1 MAAVVYL
8 ALILSFSAVSAV
20 TNITTD
26 EHALLSLKAPIASW
40 SSSVT
45 QVCNWTGVLCNRH
58 GRVAALNLSNMG
70 LLGTIAPDIGNLS
83 FIVSL
88 DLSNNNFSG
97 GIPKE
102 MAHLRRFK
110 DIHVNFNDCR
120 TLSFHRLTN
129 LERLYLGNNRFTGN
143 LPESIS
149 NASKLT
155 ILDLT
160 NNSFSGLVPKSLGNL
175 GLLEILGLAGNNFSS
190 EPSPPESS
198 FINSLTNCT
207 KLRALTITGIPIN
220 GTLPVSVENLST
232 SLQLMRAQGCGI
244 RGTIPN
250 GIGNLSGLVRLSFY
264 GNHLSGSIPNT
275 IKGLQKLQGI
285 DVGNNKLQ
293 GSIPNDFCQLPELS
307 GLYMAYNQLS
317 GSVPAC
323 LGNIT
328 SLRQLN
334 LSSNKLTSTLP
345 ASLGNLKDLL
355 MFKADLNSFH
365 GNIPSDIGNL
375 KNNFSSD
382 IPGSIGDL
390 QNLVTLYLEH
400 NDLMGTIPE
409 TFRSLVS
416 LETLDLSQ
424 NNLSGLIPKSL
435 DKLLYLKYFNVSY
448 NKLHGEIPSGGPFRN
463 FTSQSFLP
471 NEALCGATQF
481 GVRPCK
487 TNYVG
492 RSKTLRKVVI
502 ICVSFAIS
510 LVVVLLTF
518 VLLWIRRQKSK
529 RLPVE
534 IDLQPVAEHRRI
546 SYREILEA
554 TNRFE
559 ESNLLGNGSF
569 GSVYKGVL
577 SDGMVVAIKVF
588 KLQRERALKSFH
600 VECDVIRNVR
610 HRNLTKIIT
619 SCSNPD
625 FKALVLE
632 YMQNGSLEKWLY
644 SHNYVLDILQRL
656 DIMTNLSCVEYGL
669 EGSVSTSCD
678 VYSYGIML
686 METFTRKKPT
696 DEMFAGQMT
705 LKWWV
710 KESLP
715 SSVIQV
721 LDRNL
726 LRQGSENSLAEVDC
740 VSSILKLALDCTAES
755 PEQRI
760 NVKDV
765 LATLKKIRGN
775 WSSAN
780 SISNC
785 TSVSCSRRHK
795 RVAALNLVNMGLSSG
810 SPICNWIGITCSRR
824 HKRVAALHLANMG
837 LVGSIPPSI
846 GNLSFLVSLDLSNNN
861 FHGHLPDELDRL
873 QRLEGVL
880 PSFIGQTLA
889 NLEQLLIGGN
899 EFTGSLPVSIPNASK
914 LYRIDIFR
922 LDQEKALKSFETEC
936 EVIRSI
942 LTGISRR
949 LSLVALTLISKLWF
963 WSTCQIGVWKKYGS
977 EGSVSTWCDVYSYG
991 IMLME
996 MLNRKTPTDDMFAGD
1011 MSLKRWVKESPP
1023 NPVFQ

>member
-1 MAAVVYL
+1 MAAVVFL
-8 ALILSFSAVSAV
+8 ALILGFSAVSAV

-26 EHALLSLKAPIASW
+26 EHALLSLKAPITGW

-45 QVCNWTGVLCNRH
+45 QVCNWNGVICNRQ

-70 LLGTIAPDIGNLS
+70 LLGTITSDIGNLS
-83 FIVSL
+83 FLVSL
-88 DLSNNNFSG
+88 DLSNNSFSG

-102 MAHLRRFK
+102 MAHLRRIK
-110 DIHVNFNDCR
+110 DINLNFNDFR

-129 LERLYLGNNRFTGN
+129 LEFLYLGNNSFTGN
-143 LPESIS
+143 LPEFIS

-160 NNSFSGLVPKSLGNL
+160 NNIFSGLVPKSLGNL

-207 KLRALTITGIPIN
+207 KLRVLTLTDIPIN
-220 GTLPVSVENLST
+220 GALPVSVENLSA
-232 SLQLMRAQGCGI
+232 SLQVMEADGCGI

-250 GIGNLSGLVRLSFY
+250 GIGNLSGLVSFSLY
-264 GNHLSGSIPNT
+264 GNDLSGSIPNT

-285 DVGNNKLQ
+285 YVGENKLH
-293 GSIPNDFCQLPELS
+293 GSIPNDFCELPELS
-307 GLYMAYNQLS
+307 ELYMGYNQLS

-323 LGNIT
+323 LGNLT
-328 SLRQLN
+328 SLRQLD

-345 ASLGNLKDLL
+345 ASFGNLKDLL
-355 MFKADLNSFH
+355 VFNASLNSLH
-365 GNIPSDIGNL
+365 GNIPLEIGNL
-375 KNNFSSD
+375 KAVTLLDLSYNNFSGD

-435 DKLLYLKYFNVSY
+435 DKLMYLTYFNVSY

-546 SYREILEA
+546 SYQEILEA

-610 HRNLTKIIT
+610 HRNLIKIIT

-686 METFTRKKPT
+686 IEAFTRKKPT

-705 LKWWV
+705 LKCWV
-710 KESLP
+710 KDSLP
-715 SSVIQV
+715 SAVIQV
-721 LDRNL
+721 IDRNL
-726 LRQGSENSLAEVDC
+726 LRQGSKNSLAEVDC
-740 VSSILKLALDCTAES
+740 VSSILKLALDCAADL

-760 NVKDV
+760 NMKDA
-765 LATLKKIRGN
+765 LATLQKIRDV
-775 WSSAN
+775 
-780 SISNC
+780 ISNQFRGIMP
-785 TSVSCSRRHK
+785 TSF
-795 RVAALNLVNMGLSSG
+795 
-810 SPICNWIGITCSRR
+810 
-824 HKRVAALHLANMG
+824 
-837 LVGSIPPSI
+837 
-846 GNLSFLVSLDLSNNN
+846 GNLAS
-861 FHGHLPDELDRL
+861 PEELCLGDDN
-873 QRLEGVL
+873 
-880 PSFIGQTLA
+880 FIGESLSRPH
-889 NLEQLLIGGN
+889 GN
-899 EFTGSLPVSIPNASK
+899 
-914 LYRIDIFR
+914 
-922 LDQEKALKSFETEC
+922 
-936 EVIRSI
+936 
-942 LTGISRR
+942 
-949 LSLVALTLISKLWF
+949 
-963 WSTCQIGVWKKYGS
+963 
-977 EGSVSTWCDVYSYG
+977 
-991 IMLME
+991 
-996 MLNRKTPTDDMFAGD
+996 
-1011 MSLKRWVKESPP
+1011 
-1023 NPVFQ
+1023 

>member
-1 MAAVVYL
+1 MAAVVFL
-8 ALILSFSAVSAV
+8 ALILGFSAVSAV

-26 EHALLSLKAPIASW
+26 EHALLSLKAPITGW

-45 QVCNWTGVLCNRH
+45 HVCNWTGVFCNRH
-58 GRVAALNLSNMG
+58 ERVVALHLSNMG
-70 LLGTIAPDIGNLS
+70 LLGTIAPGIGNLS

-102 MAHLRRFK
+102 MAHLRRIK
-110 DIHVNFNDCR
+110 DINLNFNDF
-120 TLSFHRLTN
+120 SGRLPV
-129 LERLYLGNNRFTGN
+129 FTGN
-143 LPESIS
+143 LPDSIS

-155 ILDLT
+155 TLDLT
-160 NNSFSGLVPKSLGNL
+160 YNIFSGLVPKSLGNL
-175 GLLEILGLAGNNFSS
+175 GLLEVLRLAVNNFSS
-190 EPSPPESS
+190 ESSPESS

-307 GLYMAYNQLS
+307 ELYMGYNQLS

-328 SLRQLN
+328 SLRQLDLSSNN
-334 LSSNKLTSTLP
+334 LSSTVP
-345 ASLGNLKDLL
+345 ASLGNLTDLL

-365 GNIPSDIGNL
+365 GNLPPEIGNL
-375 KNNFSSD
+375 KVVTLLDLSYNNFSSD

-518 VLLWIRRQKSK
+518 VPLWIRRQKSK
-529 RLPVE
+529 RLPIE

-546 SYREILEA
+546 TYKEILEA

-760 NVKDV
+760 NMKDV
-765 LATLKKIRGN
+765 LATLKKIR
-775 WSSAN
+775 
-780 SISNC
+780 
-785 TSVSCSRRHK
+785 
-795 RVAALNLVNMGLSSG
+795 
-810 SPICNWIGITCSRR
+810 
-824 HKRVAALHLANMG
+824 
-837 LVGSIPPSI
+837 
-846 GNLSFLVSLDLSNNN
+846 
-861 FHGHLPDELDRL
+861 
-873 QRLEGVL
+873 
-880 PSFIGQTLA
+880 
-889 NLEQLLIGGN
+889 
-899 EFTGSLPVSIPNASK
+899 
-914 LYRIDIFR
+914 
-922 LDQEKALKSFETEC
+922 
-936 EVIRSI
+936 
-942 LTGISRR
+942 
-949 LSLVALTLISKLWF
+949 
-963 WSTCQIGVWKKYGS
+963 
-977 EGSVSTWCDVYSYG
+977 
-991 IMLME
+991 
-996 MLNRKTPTDDMFAGD
+996 
-1011 MSLKRWVKESPP
+1011 
-1023 NPVFQ
+1023 

>member
-1 MAAVVYL
+1 M
-8 ALILSFSAVSAV
+8 I
-20 TNITTD
+20 
-26 EHALLSLKAPIASW
+26 
-40 SSSVT
+40 
-45 QVCNWTGVLCNRH
+45 
-58 GRVAALNLSNMG
+58 
-70 LLGTIAPDIGNLS
+70 
-83 FIVSL
+83 
-88 DLSNNNFSG
+88 
-97 GIPKE
+97 
-102 MAHLRRFK
+102 
-110 DIHVNFNDCR
+110 
-120 TLSFHRLTN
+120 HRLTN
-129 LERLYLGNNRFTGN
+129 LEFLYLGNNSFTGN
-143 LPESIS
+143 LPDSIS

-155 ILDLT
+155 TLDLT
-160 NNSFSGLVPKSLGNL
+160 YNIFSGLVPKSLGNS
-175 GLLEILGLAGNNFSS
+175 GLLEVLLLAGNNFIS

-207 KLRALTITGIPIN
+207 KLRMLTLTHIPKN
-220 GTLPVSVENLST
+220 GTLPVAVENLSA
-232 SLQLMRAQGCGI
+232 SLQVMEADGCGI

-250 GIGNLSGLVRLSFY
+250 GIGNLSGLVSFSLY
-264 GNHLSGSIPNT
+264 GNDLSGSIPNT

-285 DVGNNKLQ
+285 NVGNNKLQ

-365 GNIPSDIGNL
+365 GNLPYDIGNL
-375 KNNFSSD
+375 KVVTELDLSYNNFSGD

-390 QNLVTLYLEH
+390 QNLVTLSLEH

-435 DKLLYLKYFNVSY
+435 DKLMYLTYFNVSY

-487 TNYVG
+487 TNYV
-492 RSKTLRKVVI
+492 
-502 ICVSFAIS
+502 
-510 LVVVLLTF
+510 VVVLLTF

-546 SYREILEA
+546 SYQEILEA

-755 PEQRI
+755 PEQII

-765 LATLKKIRGN
+765 LATLKKIR
-775 WSSAN
+775 
-780 SISNC
+780 
-785 TSVSCSRRHK
+785 
-795 RVAALNLVNMGLSSG
+795 
-810 SPICNWIGITCSRR
+810 
-824 HKRVAALHLANMG
+824 
-837 LVGSIPPSI
+837 
-846 GNLSFLVSLDLSNNN
+846 VSLAAVAIK
-861 FHGHLPDELDRL
+861 EL
-873 QRLEGVL
+873 QH
-880 PSFIGQTLA
+880 
-889 NLEQLLIGGN
+889 
-899 EFTGSLPVSIPNASK
+899 
-914 LYRIDIFR
+914 
-922 LDQEKALKSFETEC
+922 
-936 EVIRSI
+936 
-942 LTGISRR
+942 
-949 LSLVALTLISKLWF
+949 
-963 WSTCQIGVWKKYGS
+963 
-977 EGSVSTWCDVYSYG
+977 
-991 IMLME
+991 
-996 MLNRKTPTDDMFAGD
+996 
-1011 MSLKRWVKESPP
+1011 
-1023 NPVFQ
+1023 